1 MTLLSATRLPICS
14 MSRLN
19 LVPFHTHMY
28 ETHSHDIEQTKTS
41 NISSTVTQEEEKSEH
56 SENQLNDPITHIDFE
71 DVSMSF
77 LSLSLK

>member
-14 MSRLN
+14 MSQLN
-19 LVPFHTHMY
+19 LVPLHMY

-56 SENQLNDPITHIDFE
+56 SENQLNDPITHTDFE

>member
-1 MTLLSATRLPICS
+1 MTSLSATRLPICS
-14 MSRLN
+14 MSQLN
-19 LVPFHTHMY
+19 WVPLNMY

-41 NISSTVTQEEEKSEH
+41 NNSSTVTREEEKSEH

>member
-14 MSRLN
+14 MSQLN
-19 LVPFHTHMY
+19 WVPLHMY
-28 ETHSHDIEQTKTS
+28 ENVCS

>member
-14 MSRLN
+14 MSQLN
-19 LVPFHTHMY
+19 LVPFH
-28 ETHSHDIEQTKTS
+28 THSHDIEQTKTS